1 LHLIIND
8 KGEIVAFQI
17 TPGNVSDVT
26 MLERLTTGVW
36 GKLFGDKG
44 YISARQAE
52 SLFLR
57 QVHLIGGLRAK
68 MKQKLLPIMDK
79 ILLRKRS

>member
-1 LHLIIND
+1 LIIND

-57 QVHLIGGLRAK
+57 QVHLIAGLRAK
-68 MKQKLLPIMDK
+68 MKQKLLPIMNK